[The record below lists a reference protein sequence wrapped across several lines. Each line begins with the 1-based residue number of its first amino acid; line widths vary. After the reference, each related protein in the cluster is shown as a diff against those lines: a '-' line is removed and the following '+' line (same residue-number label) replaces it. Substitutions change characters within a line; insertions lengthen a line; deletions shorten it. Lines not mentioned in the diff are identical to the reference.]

1 MYKNTFKPMEY
12 GFELSS
18 LDSLEIRKCLV
29 DEILSSIFMLRL
41 IVLAHILWT
50 YITYNNIV
58 FDYLLDCKFSV
69 WKLTDLKCNLQYSKY
84 LSSYFKS
91 WSWIYMLINLATVY
105 EIFHILQH
113 HSWVDLIITGLGHLI
128 TLVMEFSLGKN

>member
-41 IVLAHILWT
+41 AHILWT
-50 YITYNNIV
+50 YISYNNIV

-91 WSWIYMLINLATVY
+91 WCWIYMLTNLATVY

>member
-1 MYKNTFKPMEY
+1 MYKNTFKLMEY

-29 DEILSSIFMLRL
+29 DEILSSIFMLRF
-41 IVLAHILWT
+41 ILWT
-50 YITYNNIV
+50 YISYNNIV

-91 WSWIYMLINLATVY
+91 WCWIYMLTNLATVY

>member
-1 MYKNTFKPMEY
+1 MGY

-18 LDSLEIRKCLV
+18 LDSLEIRKCLE
-29 DEILSSIFMLRL
+29 DEILSRSYMLQL

-50 YITYNNIV
+50 SITYNNIV
-58 FDYLLDCKFSV
+58 FDDLLDCKFSV
-69 WKLTDLKCNLQYSKY
+69 WKLTDLKCNLQYLKD

-91 WSWIYMLINLATVY
+91 WCWICIATNLATMY

>member
-18 LDSLEIRKCLV
+18 LDSLEIRKFLE
-29 DEILSSIFMLRL
+29 DEILSSIFML

-50 YITYNNIV
+50 YISYNNIV

-91 WSWIYMLINLATVY
+91 WCWIYMLTNLATVY

>member
-1 MYKNTFKPMEY
+1 M
-12 GFELSS
+12 
-18 LDSLEIRKCLV
+18 
-29 DEILSSIFMLRL
+29 
-41 IVLAHILWT
+41 
-50 YITYNNIV
+50 

-91 WSWIYMLINLATVY
+91 WCWIYMLTNLATVY

-128 TLVMEFSLGKN
+128 TLVMEFSLGKNYRCWISPKTFYACLPSTLYYLHHCCTLKFKTISSRVKKFIYITYLV

>member
-1 MYKNTFKPMEY
+1 MGY

-18 LDSLEIRKCLV
+18 LDSLEIRKCLE
-29 DEILSSIFMLRL
+29 DEILSRSYMLQL

-50 YITYNNIV
+50 SITYNNIV
-58 FDYLLDCKFSV
+58 FDDLLDCKFSV
-69 WKLTDLKCNLQYSKY
+69 WKLTDLKCNLQYLKD

-91 WSWIYMLINLATVY
+91 WCWICMPTNLATMY
-105 EIFHILQH
+105 ELFHILQH